1 MGACLF
7 LLLLLPSPALAV
19 DRGDDVFLA
28 GYLTSVL
35 EQVHGWETDS
45 YVLHIDDGV
54 GIITLFVDD
63 ELRRKSAEM
72 LNYIDGVK
80 SITVNIGPKDPP
92 PPEAIPTFLGV
103 TGKSTPFPT
112 GDLFSPLIA
121 DPKQAQFFVS
131 IDYFDTTA
139 ETYTMASVGFG
150 ENFGLVRYLGGRV
163 GNGLQL
169 SVQGALFAQ
178 FNLETPSADLINADY
193 TIGLPLS
200 YRYGS
205 NSLRLRFY
213 HQSSHLGDELL
224 QQETPPE
231 RINLSFEALELIYSF
246 DWRNWRAYGG
256 GEYLVHKEP
265 ADLKP
270 ASLHLGLEYRGKE
283 TLLWNGRPIGG
294 IDLKSLEEHNWA
306 RDISVKLGLEF
317 GHPNPG
323 QRRLRLI
330 AEWYQGYD
338 PRGQFYHNK
347 VQYLGLGT
355 SLAF

>member
-1 MGACLF
+1 MGAILC
-7 LLLLLPSPALAV
+7 V
-19 DRGDDVFLA
+19 CVF
-28 GYLTSVL
+28 
-35 EQVHGWETDS
+35 
-45 YVLHIDDGV
+45 
-54 GIITLFVDD
+54 ITRAHTWGTNFCN
-63 ELRRKSAEM
+63 RR
-72 LNYIDGVK
+72 
-80 SITVNIGPKDPP
+80 P
-92 PPEAIPTFLGV
+92 
-103 TGKSTPFPT
+103 
-112 GDLFSPLIA
+112 
-121 DPKQAQFFVS
+121 
-131 IDYFDTTA
+131 
-139 ETYTMASVGFG
+139 
-150 ENFGLVRYLGGRV
+150 
-163 GNGLQL
+163 
-169 SVQGALFAQ
+169 
-178 FNLETPSADLINADY
+178 
-193 TIGLPLS
+193 
-200 YRYGS
+200 
-205 NSLRLRFY
+205 
-213 HQSSHLGDELL
+213 
-224 QQETPPE
+224 PPE

-323 QRRLRLI
+323 QRRLRLM